1 MNLDKSLLGIQVT
14 RSQFK
19 RIGSCHR
26 IPASVLSA
34 ILGLKRMIDAMNN
47 EEDSDEKI
55 E

>member
-1 MNLDKSLLGIQVT
+1 MNPDKSLLGIQVT
-14 RSQFK
+14 RYQFK

-26 IPASVLSA
+26 IPAAVLSA
-34 ILGLKRMIDAMNN
+34 ILRLKRMIDVLNN